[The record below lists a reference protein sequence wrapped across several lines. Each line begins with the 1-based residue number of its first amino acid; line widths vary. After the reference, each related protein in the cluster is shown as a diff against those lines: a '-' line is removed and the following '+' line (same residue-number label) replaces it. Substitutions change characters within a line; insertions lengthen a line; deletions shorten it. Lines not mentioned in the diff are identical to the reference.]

1 MKATMQ
7 ENPGGE
13 NAVHAF
19 SKAAWL
25 DDDGGLLS
33 LMATQF
39 ALECF
44 PLVGM
49 FMSTVYS
56 SFL

>member
-33 LMATQF
+33 LMAQ
-39 ALECF
+39 LN
-44 PLVGM
+44 LH
-49 FMSTVYS
+49 
-56 SFL
+56 